1 MVLFTLQH
9 IEWHYFAQLL
19 LFEKLYV
26 PLLRDR
32 CTMRHTHR
40 HSKNG
45 IASKTWIALV
55 ASLVILLS
63 ACRHDSTPRPSG
75 YFRID
80 PYPASYSATH
90 IGNLSL
96 QINDSARCI
105 TPDATTSQGVHWL
118 NIVYPRYNATIYL
131 SYIPLQNNLAQLM
144 AESIELVYRQNV
156 NTDQV
161 EAVAY
166 EDKEAHLYATLFTL
180 SAESATPIQFI
191 ATDSIQ
197 YLLRGAL
204 YFDNAVKSDSVA
216 PSLHYIEED
225 IMYLIESVSTITQ

>member
-1 MVLFTLQH
+1 
-9 IEWHYFAQLL
+9 
-19 LFEKLYV
+19 
-26 PLLRDR
+26 
-32 CTMRHTHR
+32 
-40 HSKNG
+40 
-45 IASKTWIALV
+45 
-55 ASLVILLS
+55 
-63 ACRHDSTPRPSG
+63 
-75 YFRID
+75 
-80 PYPASYSATH
+80 
-90 IGNLSL
+90 
-96 QINDSARCI
+96 
-105 TPDATTSQGVHWL
+105 
-118 NIVYPRYNATIYL
+118 
-131 SYIPLQNNLAQLM
+131 M

-156 NTDQV
+156 NTEQV

-166 EDKEAHLYATLFTL
+166 EDPEAHLYATLFTL

>member
-1 MVLFTLQH
+1 
-9 IEWHYFAQLL
+9 
-19 LFEKLYV
+19 
-26 PLLRDR
+26 
-32 CTMRHTHR
+32 MRHIPLR
-40 HSKNG
+40 NKNG
-45 IASKTWIALV
+45 IINKTWIAIVVCLT
-55 ASLVILLS
+55 IRLS
-63 ACRHDSTPRPSG
+63 ACRHRSTPRPSG

-105 TPDATTSQGVHWL
+105 TPDVATTQGVHWL

-131 SYIPLQNNLAQLM
+131 SYIPLHNNLDLLM

-156 NTDQV
+156 NTEHV
-161 EAVAY
+161 EAIAY
-166 EDKEAHLYATLFTL
+166 ENPEAHLYATLFTL

-191 ATDSIQ
+191 TTDSIQ

-216 PSLHYIEED
+216 PSLHYIEDD
-225 IMYLIESVSTITQ
+225 IIYLIESISTIAQ